1 MCFAVGAV
9 GVVVVVVVVVG
20 ERVSGSRAC
29 WSSVRA
35 VVLMSVRMRVM
46 PCSWSLWAVALLGQ
60 WLVWLGVSCFR
71 LGASM

>member
-1 MCFAVGAV
+1 MCFAVGVV
-9 GVVVVVVVVVG
+9 GVVG

-60 WLVWLGVSCFR
+60 WSVWSFL
-71 LGASM
+71 ASG